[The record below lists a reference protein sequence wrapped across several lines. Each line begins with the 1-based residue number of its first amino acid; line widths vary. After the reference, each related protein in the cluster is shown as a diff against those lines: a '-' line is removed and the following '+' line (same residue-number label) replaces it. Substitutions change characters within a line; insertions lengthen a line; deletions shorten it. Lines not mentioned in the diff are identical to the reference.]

1 MKKIIQKILKI
12 LAKLI
17 LKRYQPKII
26 AITGSVGKT
35 GTKDAINYILQ
46 DNFFV
51 RTNPK
56 NYNNEFGLPLTIIG
70 SMSPGRS
77 FWGWF
82 KIILKAIF
90 LIIIKQKYPEI
101 LILEMG
107 IDRPNDMDYLT
118 SIVKPDIA
126 VVTAVSHS
134 HFEFFSSL
142 EDIKEEKQKLVENTK
157 NNGLVILNQDDSLV
171 LSMKDVSST
180 QTLTYGFNEDSDL
193 KVFDLIFRSLEN
205 ENYFGGLHI
214 KLNYKG
220 SVVPMQLNKTL
231 NESGLYAIIAAI
243 LVALNLD
250 LNLVTI
256 IEKFKN
262 FSLPAGRMN
271 YLKGI
276 NDSHII
282 DDSYNA
288 SPASVCLALKTFNK
302 LKFSFKKYVVLGDI
316 LEIGDYKK
324 TGFNLIAKEIK
335 NAKIDLVLLKG
346 DLIKDL
352 KQELENIFYPNDKI
366 KLFSSHEDLSE
377 FLKDNLSKN
386 DIVLIKGSQGARME
400 KIVKKILKNPLD
412 TSSLVRQDKEWQE

>member
-17 LKRYQPKII
+17 IRRYQPKII
-26 AITGSVGKT
+26 GITGSVGKT
-35 GTKDAINYILQ
+35 GTKEAIDYILK

-56 NYNNEFGLPLTIIG
+56 NYNNEFGLPLSIIG

-77 FWGWF
+77 FLGWF

-90 LIIIKQKYPEI
+90 LIIIKQKYPQI

-142 EDIKEEKQKLVENTK
+142 EDIKEEKQKLVKNTK

-171 LSMKDVSST
+171 LSMKDASST
-180 QTLTYGFNEDSDL
+180 QTLTFGFSDDSDL
-193 KVFDLIFRSLEN
+193 KAFDIIFRRKED

-214 KLNYKG
+214 KINHHG
-220 SVVPMQLNKTL
+220 SVVPIHLNRIL
-231 NESGLYAIIAAI
+231 NESGLYAVMAAT
-243 LVALNLD
+243 LVALNLN

-256 IEKFKN
+256 VEKFKN
-262 FSLPAGRMN
+262 FSLPAGRMS

-276 NDSHII
+276 NDCHII

-288 SPASVCLALKTFNK
+288 SPASVCLALNVLNK
-302 LKFSFKKYVVLGDI
+302 LSLSFNKYVVLGDI
-316 LEIGDYKK
+316 LEIGNYKK
-324 TGFNLIAKEIK
+324 TGFSLIAKDIK
-335 NAKIDLVLLKG
+335 NAKIDLVLLRG
-346 DLIKDL
+346 ELIKDL
-352 KQELENIFYPNDKI
+352 KEELENISYPTDKI
-366 KLFSSHEDLSE
+366 KLFSSHQDLNN
-377 FLKDNLSKN
+377 FLKNHLSKN

-400 KIVKKILKNPLD
+400 KIVKEILKNPSD
-412 TSSLVRQDKEWQE
+412 INNLVRQDKQWQE

>member
-26 AITGSVGKT
+26 GITGSVGKT
-35 GTKDAINYILQ
+35 GTKEAIDYILK
-46 DNFFV
+46 DSFFV

-70 SMSPGRS
+70 SLSPGRS
-77 FWGWF
+77 FFGWF

-142 EDIKEEKQKLVENTK
+142 EDIKEEKQKLVKNTK
-157 NNGLVILNQDDSLV
+157 NTGLVILNQDDKLV

-180 QTLTYGFNEDSDL
+180 QTLTFGFDKDADL
-193 KVFDLIFRSLEN
+193 TAFDLIFRRLED
-205 ENYFGGLHI
+205 EDYFGGLHI
-214 KLNYKG
+214 KLNHHG
-220 SVVPMQLNKTL
+220 SVVPVQLKKVL
-231 NESGLYAIIAAI
+231 NESGLYAIMAAT
-243 LVALNLD
+243 LVALKLD
-250 LNLVTI
+250 LNLVNI
-256 IEKFKN
+256 VEKFED

-282 DDSYNA
+282 DDTYNA
-288 SPASVCLALKTFNK
+288 SPASVCLALNVLNK
-302 LKFSFKKYVVLGDI
+302 LDLSFSKYVVLGDI
-316 LEIGDYKK
+316 LEIGNYKK
-324 TGFNLIAKEIK
+324 TGFSLIAKDIK
-335 NAKIDLVLLKG
+335 KAKIDQVLLKG
-346 DLIKDL
+346 DIIKDL
-352 KQELENIFYPNDKI
+352 KEDLESISFPKDKI
-366 KLFSSHEDLSE
+366 KVFSNHEELNE
-377 FLKDNLSKN
+377 FLKNNLNKN
-386 DIVLIKGSQGARME
+386 DIVLIKASQGARME
-400 KIVKKILKNPLD
+400 KTVKEILKNPSD
-412 TSSLVRQDKEWQE
+412 KDKLVRQDKEWQE